1 MEPTETDISSKT
13 IPPTT
18 NTCVMGK
25 ILEETETIYLYSKPM
40 RGFNSE
46 GRQETCVHRRVSR
59 QYQGSNNNST
69 VTGSGDRDF
78 AAEFKRFMGFAFGN
92 TTDMGFV
99 KAINFMF
106 IGFVLKQDAPGIQQG
121 LGIRTDLFL
130 GHLADQFTDQGTTD
144 GLQSFDCLPWLLF
157 SAADF
162 SGLMPDEG
170 VE

>member
-1 MEPTETDISSKT
+1 MAIVG
-13 IPPTT
+13 I
-18 NTCVMGK
+18 
-25 ILEETETIYLYSKPM
+25 
-40 RGFNSE
+40 
-46 GRQETCVHRRVSR
+46 SR
-59 QYQGSNNNST
+59 QCQGSQNNST

-130 GHLADQFTDQGTTD
+130 GHLADQGTTD
-144 GLQSFDCLPWLLF
+144 GLQSPGCLPGLFFLLRTF
-157 SAADF
+157 PVRCLTKELGGNSRITL
-162 SGLMPDEG
+162 S
-170 VE
+170 